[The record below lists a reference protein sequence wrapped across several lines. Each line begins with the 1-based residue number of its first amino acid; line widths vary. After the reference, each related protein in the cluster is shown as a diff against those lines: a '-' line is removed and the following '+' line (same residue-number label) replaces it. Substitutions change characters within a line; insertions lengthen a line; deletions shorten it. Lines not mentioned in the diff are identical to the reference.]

1 MWWDSKVAG
10 VAVVQECPN
19 GAVGEAVRN
28 CTGQGDWEEPDL
40 LNCTSQ
46 EFLELESQVNR
57 SAFQSIRK
65 DGVMTLWSL
74 IEMVLARQFRYSSDE
89 RHNTFLRRFKRNHHP
104 HV

>member
-1 MWWDSKVAG
+1 MEEYLFSVLLSVDYKACPRIFSHNMWWDSKVAG

-46 EFLELESQVNR
+46 EFLELESQVDLNCR
-57 SAFQSIRK
+57 
-65 DGVMTLWSL
+65 L
-74 IEMVLARQFRYSSDE
+74 
-89 RHNTFLRRFKRNHHP
+89 
-104 HV
+104 